1 MTMDS
6 DGTRTTTFFI
16 TGVSGGIGRGIAQAA
31 LDAGHAVIGTVR
43 SDADAV
49 AFEALGPRAGAR
61 LLDVTNEDAV
71 LATIDRVESEHGPI
85 DVLVV
90 NAGYGHEGILEE
102 TTMEDVRR
110 QFEVNVFGAVATIK
124 AVLPHMRARRDGHIF
139 TITSMGGLRTF
150 PALSLYHGSKYAL
163 EGISESLAREVE
175 HLGIHV
181 TAVAPG
187 GFRTDWAGRSM
198 VRSPSTIDDYEPILA
213 PAREARHQGS
223 GRQLG
228 NPLKAGEALLT
239 VLQDPN
245 PPRHLLLGSDALR
258 LVAEGRQEVQAD
270 IDRFAQLSRSTDFAD
285 GYQMAT

>member
-1 MTMDS
+1 MSS
-6 DGTRTTTFFI
+6 DEPRTRTFFI
-16 TGVSGGIGRGIAQAA
+16 TGVSGGLGRGIAEAA
-31 LDAGHAVIGTVR
+31 LAAGHAVIGTVR
-43 SDADAV
+43 TDEDAA
-49 AFEALGPRAGAR
+49 AFEELGPRAGAR
-61 LLDVTNEDAV
+61 LLDVTDEDAV
-71 LATIDRVESEHGPI
+71 RTTIDGVESEHGPI

-102 TTMEDVRR
+102 TTMDDVRR

-124 AVLPHMRARRDGHIF
+124 AALPHMRARRDGHIF

-198 VRSPSTIDDYEPILA
+198 ARTPNTIDDYAPVLA
-213 PAREARHQGS
+213 PAREARRNGS

-228 NPLKAGEALLT
+228 NPIKAGEALLA
-239 VLQDPN
+239 VLEDPR
-245 PPRHLLLGSDALR
+245 PPRHLVLGSDALR
-258 LVAEGRQEVQAD
+258 LVAEGRQEVQSD
-270 IDRFAQLSRSTDFAD
+270 IDRFEQLSRSTDFAD
-285 GYQMAT
+285 GYQLAS

>member
-1 MTMDS
+1 MTDN
-6 DGTRTTTFFI
+6 DATRTRTFFI
-16 TGVSGGIGRGIAQAA
+16 TGVSGGLGRGIAQSA
-31 LDAGHAVIGTVR
+31 LAAGHAVIGTVR
-43 SDADAV
+43 NAADAA
-49 AFEALGPRAGAR
+49 AFEELGTRAGAR
-61 LLDVTNEDAV
+61 LLDVTDEDAV
-71 LATIDRVESEHGPI
+71 RTTIDGVESEHGPI
-85 DVLVV
+85 AVLVV

-124 AVLPHMRARRDGHIF
+124 AALPHMRARRAGHIF

-150 PALSLYHGSKYAL
+150 PALSLHHGSKYAL

-198 VRSPSTIDDYEPILA
+198 IRTENTIEDYEPVLA
-213 PAREARHQGS
+213 PARQARLNGS

-228 NPLKAGEALLT
+228 NPIKAGEALLA
-239 VLQDPN
+239 VLQDPH

-270 IDRFAQLSRSTDFAD
+270 IDRFEQLSRLTDFAD
-285 GYQMAT
+285 GYQMAP

>member
-1 MTMDS
+1 MSS
-6 DGTRTTTFFI
+6 DEPGTRTFFI
-16 TGVSGGIGRGIAQAA
+16 TGVSGGLGRGIAEAA
-31 LDAGHAVIGTVR
+31 LAAGHAVIGTVR
-43 SDADAV
+43 TDEDAA
-49 AFEALGPRAGAR
+49 AFEELGPRAGAR
-61 LLDVTNEDAV
+61 RLDVTDEDAV
-71 LATIDRVESEHGPI
+71 RTTIDGVESEHGPI

-102 TTMEDVRR
+102 TTMDDVRR

-124 AVLPHMRARRDGHIF
+124 AALPHMRARRDGHIF

-198 VRSPSTIDDYEPILA
+198 ARTPNTIDDYAPVLA
-213 PAREARHQGS
+213 PAREARRNGS

-228 NPLKAGEALLT
+228 NPIKAGEALLA
-239 VLQDPN
+239 VLDDPR
-245 PPRHLLLGSDALR
+245 PPRHLVLGSDALR
-258 LVAEGRQEVQAD
+258 LVAEGRQEVQSD
-270 IDRFAQLSRSTDFAD
+270 IDRFEQLSRSTDFAD
-285 GYQMAT
+285 GYQLAS

>member
-1 MTMDS
+1 M
-6 DGTRTTTFFI
+6 RTT
-16 TGVSGGIGRGIAQAA
+16 
-31 LDAGHAVIGTVR
+31 
-43 SDADAV
+43 
-49 AFEALGPRAGAR
+49 
-61 LLDVTNEDAV
+61 
-71 LATIDRVESEHGPI
+71 IDGVESEHGPI

-124 AVLPHMRARRDGHIF
+124 AALPHMRARRSGHIF

-198 VRSPSTIDDYEPILA
+198 VRTAEHDRRLRAGPG
-213 PAREARHQGS
+213 ARPRGAAQRVRAAARQSDQG
-223 GRQLG
+223 R
-228 NPLKAGEALLT
+228 
-239 VLQDPN
+239 
-245 PPRHLLLGSDALR
+245 
-258 LVAEGRQEVQAD
+258 
-270 IDRFAQLSRSTDFAD
+270 
-285 GYQMAT
+285 

>member
-1 MTMDS
+1 MTDNEQ
-6 DGTRTTTFFI
+6 TQTKTFFI
-16 TGVSGGIGRGIAQAA
+16 TGVSGGLGRGIAEAA
-31 LDAGHAVIGTVR
+31 LAAGHAVIGTVR
-43 SDADAV
+43 TDEDAA
-49 AFEALGPRAGAR
+49 AFEELGPRAGAR
-61 LLDVTNEDAV
+61 LLDVTDEDA
-71 LATIDRVESEHGPI
+71 ARTTIDGVESEHGPI

-102 TTMEDVRR
+102 TTMDDVRR

-124 AVLPHMRARRDGHIF
+124 AALPHMRARRDGHIF

-198 VRSPSTIDDYEPILA
+198 ARTPNTIDDYAPVLA
-213 PAREARHQGS
+213 PAREARRNGS

-228 NPLKAGEALLT
+228 NPIKAGEALLA
-239 VLQDPN
+239 VLEDPR
-245 PPRHLLLGSDALR
+245 PPRHLVLGSDALR
-258 LVAEGRQEVQAD
+258 LVAEGRQEVQSD
-270 IDRFAQLSRSTDFAD
+270 IDRFEQLSRSTDFAD
-285 GYQMAT
+285 GYQLAS

>member
-1 MTMDS
+1 MSS
-6 DGTRTTTFFI
+6 DEPGTRTFFI
-16 TGVSGGIGRGIAQAA
+16 TGVSGGLGRGIAEAA
-31 LDAGHAVIGTVR
+31 LAAGHAVIGTVR
-43 SDADAV
+43 TDEDAA
-49 AFEALGPRAGAR
+49 AFEELGPRAGAR
-61 LLDVTNEDAV
+61 LLDVTDEDAV
-71 LATIDRVESEHGPI
+71 RTTIHGVESEHGPI

-102 TTMEDVRR
+102 TTMDDVRR

-124 AVLPHMRARRDGHIF
+124 AALPHMRARRDGHIF

-198 VRSPSTIDDYEPILA
+198 ARTPNTIDDYAPVLA
-213 PAREARHQGS
+213 PAREARRNGS

-228 NPLKAGEALLT
+228 NPIKAGEALLA
-239 VLQDPN
+239 VLDDPR
-245 PPRHLLLGSDALR
+245 PPRHLVLGSDALR
-258 LVAEGRQEVQAD
+258 LVAEGRQEVQSD
-270 IDRFAQLSRSTDFAD
+270 IDRFEQLSRSTDFAD
-285 GYQMAT
+285 GYQLAS

>member
-1 MTMDS
+1 MSS
-6 DGTRTTTFFI
+6 DEPRTRTFFI
-16 TGVSGGIGRGIAQAA
+16 TGVSGGLGRGIAEAA
-31 LDAGHAVIGTVR
+31 LAAGHAVIGTVR
-43 SDADAV
+43 TDEDAAT
-49 AFEALGPRAGAR
+49 FEELGPRAGAR
-61 LLDVTNEDAV
+61 LLDVTDEDAV
-71 LATIDRVESEHGPI
+71 RTTIDGVESEHGPI

-102 TTMEDVRR
+102 TTMDDVRR

-124 AVLPHMRARRDGHIF
+124 AALPHMRARRDGHIF

-198 VRSPSTIDDYEPILA
+198 ARTPNTIDDYAPVLA
-213 PAREARHQGS
+213 PAREARRNGS

-228 NPLKAGEALLT
+228 NPIKAGEALLV
-239 VLQDPN
+239 VLEDPR
-245 PPRHLLLGSDALR
+245 PPRHLVLGSDALR
-258 LVAEGRQEVQAD
+258 LVAEGRQEVQSD
-270 IDRFAQLSRSTDFAD
+270 IDRFEQLSRSTDFAD
-285 GYQMAT
+285 GYQLAS

>member
-1 MTMDS
+1 MSS
-6 DGTRTTTFFI
+6 DESRTSTFFI
-16 TGVSGGIGRGIAQAA
+16 TGVSGGLGRGIAEAA
-31 LDAGHAVIGTVR
+31 LVAGHTVIGTVR
-43 SDADAV
+43 SDADAA
-49 AFEALGPRAGAR
+49 AFEHLGPRAGAR
-61 LLDVTNEDAV
+61 LLDVTDDDAV
-71 LATIDRVESEHGPI
+71 RATIDGVESEHGPI

-90 NAGYGHEGILEE
+90 NAGYGAEGILEE
-102 TTMEDVRR
+102 ATMEDLRR

-124 AVLPHMRARRDGHIF
+124 AALPHMRARRAGHIF

-150 PALSLYHGSKYAL
+150 PAISLYHGSKYAL

-187 GFRTDWAGRSM
+187 GFRTDWSGRSM
-198 VRSPSTIDDYEPILA
+198 VRIPSTIDDYEPVLA
-213 PAREARHQGS
+213 PAREARRQGS

-228 NPLKAGEALLT
+228 NPRKAGEALLV
-239 VLQDPN
+239 VLEDPH

-270 IDRFAQLSRSTDFAD
+270 IDRFDSLSRTTDFAD
-285 GYQMAT
+285 GYQIAS

>member
-1 MTMDS
+1 MSS
-6 DGTRTTTFFI
+6 DEPGTRTFFI
-16 TGVSGGIGRGIAQAA
+16 TGVSGGLGRGIAEAA
-31 LDAGHAVIGTVR
+31 LAAGHGVIGTVR
-43 SDADAV
+43 TDEDAA
-49 AFEALGPRAGAR
+49 AFEELGPRAGAR
-61 LLDVTNEDAV
+61 LLDVTDEDAV
-71 LATIDRVESEHGPI
+71 RTTIDGVESEHGPI

-102 TTMEDVRR
+102 TTMDDVRR

-124 AVLPHMRARRDGHIF
+124 AALPHMRARRDGHIF

-198 VRSPSTIDDYEPILA
+198 ARTPNTIDDYAPVLA
-213 PAREARHQGS
+213 PAREARRNGS

-228 NPLKAGEALLT
+228 NPIKAGEALLA
-239 VLQDPN
+239 VLDDPR
-245 PPRHLLLGSDALR
+245 PPRHLVLGSDALR
-258 LVAEGRQEVQAD
+258 LVAEGRQEVQSD
-270 IDRFAQLSRSTDFAD
+270 IDRFEQLSRSTDFAD
-285 GYQMAT
+285 GYQLAS

>member
-1 MTMDS
+1 MSS
-6 DGTRTTTFFI
+6 DEPGTRTFFI
-16 TGVSGGIGRGIAQAA
+16 TGVSGGLGRGIAEAA
-31 LDAGHAVIGTVR
+31 LAAGHGVIGTVR
-43 SDADAV
+43 TDEDAA
-49 AFEALGPRAGAR
+49 AFEELGPRAGAR
-61 LLDVTNEDAV
+61 RLDVTDEDAV
-71 LATIDRVESEHGPI
+71 RTTIDGVESEHGPI

-102 TTMEDVRR
+102 TTMDDVRR

-124 AVLPHMRARRDGHIF
+124 AALPHMRARRDGHIF

-198 VRSPSTIDDYEPILA
+198 ARTPNTIDDYAPVLA
-213 PAREARHQGS
+213 PAREARRNGS

-228 NPLKAGEALLT
+228 NPIKAGEALLA
-239 VLQDPN
+239 VLDDPR
-245 PPRHLLLGSDALR
+245 PPRHLVLGSDALR
-258 LVAEGRQEVQAD
+258 LVAEGRQEVQSD
-270 IDRFAQLSRSTDFAD
+270 IDRFEQLSRSTDFAD
-285 GYQMAT
+285 GYQLAS

>member
-1 MTMDS
+1 MTDNEQ
-6 DGTRTTTFFI
+6 TQTKTFFI
-16 TGVSGGIGRGIAQAA
+16 TGVSGGLGRGIAEAA
-31 LDAGHAVIGTVR
+31 LAAGHAVIGTVR
-43 SDADAV
+43 TDEDAA
-49 AFEALGPRAGAR
+49 AFEELGPRAGAR
-61 LLDVTNEDAV
+61 LLDVTDEDA
-71 LATIDRVESEHGPI
+71 ARTTIDG
-85 DVLVV
+85 LVV

-102 TTMEDVRR
+102 TTMDDVRR

-124 AVLPHMRARRDGHIF
+124 AALPHMRARRDGHIF

-198 VRSPSTIDDYEPILA
+198 ARTPNTIDDYAPVLA
-213 PAREARHQGS
+213 PAREARRNGS

-228 NPLKAGEALLT
+228 NPIKAGEALLA
-239 VLQDPN
+239 VLEDPR
-245 PPRHLLLGSDALR
+245 PPRHLVLGSDALR
-258 LVAEGRQEVQAD
+258 LVAEGRQEVQSD
-270 IDRFAQLSRSTDFAD
+270 IDRFEQLSRSTDFAD
-285 GYQMAT
+285 GYQLAS